1 MTNTDIVNRLASQAY
16 RHLSKKIQL
25 NCALLGGDFGENM
38 LLFMTGK
45 DTKAEECLKQIL
57 NSIQGH
63 SQVPTYC
70 NGLAGLGVGLLWLE
84 QEKIIDGVS
93 DNLSDFD
100 VVLLNCMRQMVVED
114 NFDFLHG
121 AVGIGL
127 YFVDRFKTQPEIS
140 ALAIR
145 KLVEA
150 INLKTI
156 RNADGAIRLVYD
168 HKDPVKRFNISLSHG
183 LSGTMLF
190 LCRVMKTGIAD
201 SLKNQISEL
210 LEGMKLYL
218 IGQMQDMQSYGS
230 YFPTFPVN
238 NDAGSRKSRLAWCY
252 GDLGILLALLRTAQT
267 LSDERLTTEI
277 ISMLTV
283 EARYRRNLRQNMIH
297 DACLCHGSAGVA
309 QIFKCLFYETGC
321 EEFNDAYR
329 YWLDVTLKFMTVS
342 DDGDVHFRMY
352 DNMTGA
358 WKADSCILDGDS
370 GIGLFLNGDDKLL
383 NHILLI
389 D

>member
-1 MTNTDIVNRLASQAY
+1 MTNYTISKLADQAY
-16 RHLSKKIQL
+16 TNLLLKRLP
-25 NCALLGGDFGENM
+25 NCGLLGGDFGENM

-145 KLVEA
+145 ELVEA
-150 INLKTI
+150 INLKSI

-201 SLKNQISEL
+201 SLINRLSEL

-267 LSDERLTTEI
+267 LNDERLTAEI
-277 ISMLTV
+277 ISRLTV

-309 QIFKCLFYETGC
+309 QIFKCLFYETGRY
-321 EEFNDAYR
+321 EFYEAYQ
-329 YWLDVTLKFMTVS
+329 YWTDITSRFITV
-342 DDGDVHFRMY
+342 GNNKDVHFKMF
-352 DNMTGA
+352 DNTTDD
-358 WKADSCILDGDS
+358 WKTESCILEGDA
-370 GIGLFLNGDDKLL
+370 GIGLFLNHNDKLL